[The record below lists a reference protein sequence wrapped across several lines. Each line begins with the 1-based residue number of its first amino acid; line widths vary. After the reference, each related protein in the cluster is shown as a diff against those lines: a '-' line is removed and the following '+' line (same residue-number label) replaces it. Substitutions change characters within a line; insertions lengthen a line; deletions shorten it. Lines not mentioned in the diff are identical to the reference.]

1 MEIESRDKTGR
12 RSNRWRVYRPRR
24 NRGFLLALTFAF
36 IVCLVLWGRGFGGK
50 SSEIDFTKELNISS
64 STLEGTSFFSR
75 VSSTD
80 LILHFPA
87 DFSEIIAVGF
97 HQASN
102 PKAHSLEPIGHCFV
116 DEATQTVSETISK
129 SKFPVLFVMNTRGR
143 GGSSTSAADVAVKPG
158 TLIRSPVDGVVT
170 KIKTYY
176 LYGKNPDYH
185 VEIEPRG
192 HPELRVAMIH
202 LDELGV
208 KVGSSV
214 KHEQTVVGKIRRL
227 SRLQSQ
233 INRYLPEHY
242 DHVHIQVNP
251 YEPEEE

>member
-1 MEIESRDKTGR
+1 MEIGSQDRAGR
-12 RSNRWRVYRPRR
+12 RSNRQRVYRPRK
-24 NRGFLLALTFAF
+24 NRGFLLALILAF
-36 IVCLVLWGRGFGGK
+36 IVCLVVWGRGFGGK
-50 SSEIDFTKELNISS
+50 SSEIDSTEELNISS
-64 STLEGTSFFSR
+64 STLEGASFFSR

-80 LILHFPA
+80 LIIHFPA
-87 DFSEIIAVGF
+87 DFSEMIAIGF

-102 PKAHSLEPIGHCFV
+102 PKAYPLEPIGHCLV
-116 DEATQTVSETISK
+116 DETTQTVSETISK
-129 SKFPVLFVMNTRGR
+129 SKFPILFVMNARGR
-143 GGSSTSAADVAVKPG
+143 GGSPTSAADVAVKPG

-176 LYGKNPDYH
+176 LYGKHPDYH

-202 LDELGV
+202 LDELEV
-208 KVGSSV
+208 KVGSKVSHG
-214 KHEQTVVGKIRRL
+214 KTVVGKVRRL

-233 INRYLPEHY
+233 IDRYLPEHY

-251 YEPEEE
+251 YEPEGE